1 LVEDISQ
8 IINLVIAIAGLSG
21 VGGLFWGIY
30 QYRENRI
37 MKRKDILFQLVHEF
51 DRSKEMDPAKKILD
65 GYVYNF
71 PESMNLGINYFTK
84 DNLKQILRYHHD
96 EPEIVDSNEIKIRE
110 SFSTLFDF
118 FDKLGYLFSNGVVKE
133 RELSYFS
140 YYINSA
146 RESDGVLQ
154 FVKNYHFRWN
164 GELPQLK

>member
-1 LVEDISQ
+1 MPQDISQ

-30 QYRENRI
+30 EYRENQRT
-37 MKRKDILFQLVHEF
+37 KRKETLFQLVREF
-51 DRSKEMDPAKKILD
+51 DRSEEINIAKKILD

-71 PESMNLGINYFTK
+71 PESINLGINYFGK
-84 DNLKQILRYHHD
+84 ENLKQILRYH
-96 EPEIVDSNEIKIRE
+96 ENSEITDPNEIRIRE

-118 FDKLGYLFSNGVVKE
+118 FDRLGYLFSNGVIKQ

-140 YYINSA
+140 YYINKA

-154 FVKNYHFRWN
+154 FVKNYEFRWN
-164 GELPQLK
+164 NELPKLT